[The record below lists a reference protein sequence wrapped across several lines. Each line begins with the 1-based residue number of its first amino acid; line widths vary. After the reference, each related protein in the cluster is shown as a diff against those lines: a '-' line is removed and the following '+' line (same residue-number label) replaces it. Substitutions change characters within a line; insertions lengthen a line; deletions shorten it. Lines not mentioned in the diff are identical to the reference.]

1 MKHGL
6 KFDGVAIAGIGMV
19 RFGMYKEIPGAHLAR
34 DAGLAAL
41 HDAGMT
47 LADVDEAFVGY
58 IQPASMLGIKAMKEL
73 GLTGLPVTH
82 IENASATGLVAFREA
97 AWAVSSG
104 RAEVA
109 MALCFDK
116 FTDMVGTGG
125 RGAGRDQIDAPI
137 LPAAYF
143 ALWAQ
148 RRMHDRGTTPE
159 HFATIAA
166 KNWNYGAVCPF
177 AHRQSDHVVT
187 AEEVLAARMVA
198 EPLTTMMCCPP
209 DDGAACII
217 VAREDLV
224 RSRQPDR
231 PLVRA
236 LASALTSETYSP
248 GHTFVGPVVGPAT
261 SDAGHRPPA
270 HEAAGLGPEDV
281 SVAYCHDA
289 FVNEELEYYEL
300 LGFCPEGD
308 GEKLVVEGETGP
320 EGRIPFN
327 TDGGLLARGGI
338 RAAPRGRPCCTRRC
352 LQLRARGVGSAGGR
366 GQGCAH
372 APRRGRQHRDSQFA
386 WGGRSRIMTTSDERR
401 AAGREIQGQLWPAIL
416 KGPTG
421 QFPAAKLAPD
431 FFDHVQQSAFG
442 DIWTRPGLPV
452 RDRSMIT
459 VAVLAALGQPEELR
473 SHLAGALN
481 VGISREEIV
490 EILMHVSIYAGVPA
504 AGSALRVAADVLGT
518 D

>member
-1 MKHGL
+1 VTRGL
-6 KFDGVAIAGIGMV
+6 KFEGVAVAGIGMV
-19 RFGMYKEIPGAHLAR
+19 RFGMFRDIPGAHLAR
-34 DAGLAAL
+34 DAGLLAL
-41 HDAGMT
+41 HDADMT

-82 IENASATGLVAFREA
+82 IENASATGLVSFREA

-104 RAEVA
+104 RADVA

-166 KNWNYGAVCPF
+166 KNWNYGAACPF
-177 AHRQSDHVVT
+177 AHRRSDHVVT

-217 VAREDLV
+217 LAREDLV
-224 RSRQPDR
+224 RQRQPGR

-236 LASALTSETYSP
+236 LASALMSESYTP
-248 GHTFVGPVVGPAT
+248 GHTFVGPVVGPSSMTRNTANECY
-261 SDAGHRPPA
+261 
-270 HEAAGLGPEDV
+270 EAAGLGPEDV

-289 FVNEELEYYEL
+289 FINEELEYYEL
-300 LGFCPEGD
+300 LGFCAEGEA
-308 GEKLVVEGETGP
+308 EKLVVDGETGP
-320 EGRIPFN
+320 GGRIPFN
-327 TDGGLLARGGI
+327 TDGGLVARGHPGGPTGV
-338 RAAPRGRPCCTRRC
+338 AQLHEAV
-352 LQLRARGVGSAGGR
+352 LQLRGEAE
-366 GQGCAH
+366 
-372 APRRGRQHRDSQFA
+372 GRQVEGARVALAHLV
-386 WGGRSRIMTTSDERR
+386 GGGSIATVNLL
-401 AAGREIQGQLWPAIL
+401 G
-416 KGPTG
+416 
-421 QFPAAKLAPD
+421 
-431 FFDHVQQSAFG
+431 V
-442 DIWTRPGLPV
+442 
-452 RDRSMIT
+452 DRS
-459 VAVLAALGQPEELR
+459 AP
-473 SHLAGALN
+473 
-481 VGISREEIV
+481 
-490 EILMHVSIYAGVPA
+490 
-504 AGSALRVAADVLGT
+504 
-518 D
+518 